1 MLRFHGSA
9 AKKEFLYVGYN
20 SRLDAMQA
28 SFLRIFLRHLDRWNE
43 ERREAAARYSEL
55 LHGRRRD
62 ARSTSRATSTTVLR
76 SLARA

>member
-28 SFLRIFLRHLDRWNE
+28 AFLRIFLRRI
-43 ERREAAARYSEL
+43 
-55 LHGRRRD
+55 
-62 ARSTSRATSTTVLR
+62 
-76 SLARA
+76 